1 MNDYINIYTDGACR
15 GNPGPGG
22 WGVIILE
29 KDKKIVFGGNE
40 IETTNNRM
48 ELTAVIE
55 GLKQISKGTPVK
67 IFSDSTYVINTMT
80 KNWKRKKN
88 NDLWDALDNQVLSR
102 IIEWNWVKGHSG
114 NTFNE
119 EADKIAYS
127 EALKIQKQIEEN

>member
-1 MNDYINIYTDGACR
+1 MIEIYTDGACLN
-15 GNPGPGG
+15 NPGPGG
-22 WGVIILE
+22 WGVIIVE

-40 IETTNNRM
+40 RETTNNRM

-55 GLKQISKGTPVK
+55 GLKQISKETPVK

-102 IIEWNWVKGHSG
+102 IIEWNWVKGHAG
-114 NTFNE
+114 NLFNE

>member
-1 MNDYINIYTDGACR
+1 MIEIYTDGACLN
-15 GNPGPGG
+15 NPGPGG

-67 IFSDSTYVINTMT
+67 IFSDSSYVINTMT